1 MALCASEG
9 HRILV
14 SSQEPEA
21 REEHREP
28 LHSCWHACK
37 APELQDN
44 GLLLVTNSLTC
55 NTSLDLGDV
64 SCVVEPPRCRR
75 GIVDEIGSQYMG
87 FGGIERLN
95 QTENCRVRQRYISLM
110 NVSLWKECEY
120 ESNSEMTVHHLSDV
134 RVFLLAGY
142 KVVAKF
148 AMDLLLTCKSKT

>member
-21 REEHREP
+21 REEHREQ
-28 LHSCWHACK
+28 LRNRWQACK

-64 SCVVEPPRCRR
+64 SCVVEPPQCRR

-95 QTENCRVRQRYISLM
+95 KAENRRVRQRYIFDERIAVKGM
-110 NVSLWKECEY
+110 
-120 ESNSEMTVHHLSDV
+120 
-134 RVFLLAGY
+134 
-142 KVVAKF
+142 
-148 AMDLLLTCKSKT
+148 